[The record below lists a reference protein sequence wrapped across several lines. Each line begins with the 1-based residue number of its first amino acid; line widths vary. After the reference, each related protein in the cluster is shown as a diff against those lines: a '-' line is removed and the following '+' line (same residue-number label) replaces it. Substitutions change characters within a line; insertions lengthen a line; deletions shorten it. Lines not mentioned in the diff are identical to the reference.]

1 MYVGIHT
8 CSLVLALNRLAML
21 AGVYKLYL
29 RNLTTST
36 TTATVRMIRTATPA
50 IAAPAASPT
59 DEELLSMESEK
70 IVYVP

>member
-8 CSLVLALNRLAML
+8 YSLVLALNRLAML

-50 IAAPAASPT
+50 TAAPAASPT
-59 DEELLSMESEK
+59 DEELVSRESEK
-70 IVYVP
+70 TVYVP